1 MLLPLCV
8 IRVVRGAIL
17 LGIMMLLPL
26 RVYGVLLGKLLL
38 AIVRGVVMLAAENLE
53 DI

>member
-17 LGIMMLLPL
+17 GVMMLLPL